1 MDLNIHIQTVK
12 FRGIMSWGIMGYPN
26 SPTSQLSEL
35 LMILLKPLITKI
47 KSHVKDATDFLNKL
61 NRFSHHEL
69 DIILVTVDV
78 DYKYPSIKKK
88 A

>member
-26 SPTSQLSEL
+26 SPTSQPSEL
-35 LMILLKPLITKI
+35 LMTLLKLLITKI
-47 KSHVKDATDFLNKL
+47 KSHVKDVTDFLNKF
-61 NRFSHHEL
+61 NRFSHDEL
-69 DIILVTVDV
+69 DIILVTVDI
-78 DYKYPSIKKK
+78 YNMYISIKQ